1 MLRRDVAFSRRSVLT
16 EQDVQTLWE
25 LQAFRS
31 RVFLT
36 EEGVR
41 AEVFF
46 PGFRARIAGPDFRAA
61 VIRMGGAV
69 RVGGVE
75 VHLTPSG

>member
-46 PGFRARIAGPDFRAA
+46 PGFRARIAWQMAWSRCVFPRP
-61 VIRMGGAV
+61 
-69 RVGGVE
+69 
-75 VHLTPSG
+75 TPPWMKSGL